1 MLTPESASAQL
12 AATGAAIAALARDI
26 GAEQAR
32 WKPAPADWSITEV
45 LCHLYD
51 EEREDFRLRLD
62 LTLHQPEA
70 PLPPIDPE
78 GWVAQRAYNSRSLP
92 EVAALF
98 AAERERSLAWLAA
111 LQQPDWERVC
121 NHPQL
126 VGLRAGDLLAA
137 WVGHDLLHIRQLN
150 ELRWRFLAQAAEP
163 YRLDYAGDW

>member
-1 MLTPESASAQL
+1 MLTTETASAQL

-32 WKPAPADWSITEV
+32 WRPTPADWSITEV
-45 LCHLYD
+45 LAHLYD

-62 LTLHQPEA
+62 LTLHRPEEI
-70 PLPPIDPE
+70 LPPIDPA
-78 GWVAQRAYNSRSLP
+78 GWVTQRDYNSRSLP

-98 AAERERSLAWLAA
+98 TAERDRSLAWLAA
-111 LQQPDWERVC
+111 LQDPDWERPC

-126 VGLRAGDLLAA
+126 GGLRAGDLLAA

-150 ELRWRFLAQAAEP
+150 ELRWQHLAQAAQP
-163 YRLDYAGDW
+163 YRPDYAGDW